1 MHKHRKTQDLHTSLN
16 STVLP
21 FPPPVIPA
29 DMRPD
34 ILSHEGGHVF
44 GHGSVRGQPVGVVI
58 TGCEVADVVD
68 IAEHEGH
75 GAKSAQA
82 ATGCA

>member
-1 MHKHRKTQDLHTSLN
+1 
-16 STVLP
+16 
-21 FPPPVIPA
+21 
-29 DMRPD
+29 MRPD